1 MYEPYEPDIAFVEA
15 IENSEL
21 AADDNKLSSVGSD
34 SAIHVSRGSV
44 LTSDSNLVKIH
55 CENTKKIDPE
65 YYAITTGRDI
75 ISCGD
80 GYAFFPVLRPEI
92 LKYYYDQVKV
102 HWVPSDIDMR
112 QDRQDFD
119 ALEPDIQIFIEGI
132 LAFFVPSDGIV
143 NENIFKNFQED
154 TSFWKEARAFYAA
167 QAFMETIHSE
177 MYSLMAQTLIRDPVK
192 LDAIY
197 NSIVTYPCVNRIAGF
212 MKKYMDRSLPLSDRI
227 IAFACVEGVLFTSA
241 FAAIYWLKKRNV
253 MRGFCKANEFI
264 ARDEGIHTKFA
275 VALYLSASNEGRLT
289 PAVTTRTYEI
299 IEEAVD
305 VGTQFIRE
313 ILKVDK
319 IGMSVSELV
328 EYTKCTADALLYSLG
343 HEKLYNVTNPFDWMA
358 IISLPNKTNFFED
371 KVSEYTQQTEKEFI
385 FDENAYF

>member
-1 MYEPYEPDIAFVEA
+1 MDMYEPDVDFVKS
-15 IENSEL
+15 IDNSVFCG
-21 AADDNKLSSVGSD
+21 D
-34 SAIHVSRGSV
+34 
-44 LTSDSNLVKIH
+44 VKISIG
-55 CENTKKIDPE
+55 NKVD
-65 YYAITTGRDI
+65 RVD
-75 ISCGD
+75 SD
-80 GYAFFPVLRPEI
+80 NGYSFFPVLRPEL
-92 LKYYYDQVKV
+92 LKYYYEQVNV
-102 HWVPSDIDMR
+102 HWVPADIDMR

-119 ALEPDIQIFIEGI
+119 ALEPDIQVFIEGV

-192 LDAIY
+192 LNAIY
-197 NSIVTYPCVNRIAGF
+197 NSISTYPCVERIAGF
-212 MKKYMDRSLPLSDRI
+212 MKKYMDTLLPLADRI
-227 IAFACVEGVLFTSA
+227 IAFACVEGILFTSA

-253 MRGFCKANEFI
+253 LRGFCKANEFI

-275 VALYLSASNEGRLT
+275 VALYLLATKEGKLT
-289 PAVTTRTYEI
+289 PAVITRAYEI

-305 VGTQFIRE
+305 VGTQFIGE

-328 EYTKCTADALLYSLG
+328 EYTKCTADALLHSLG
-343 HEKLYNVTNPFDWMA
+343 HEKLYKAVNPFDWMA

-371 KVSEYTQQTEKEFI
+371 KVSEYTQQTDNEFV